1 MVSLYI
7 PPTDELHDIELSYI
21 TYERVVLSE
30 FMWLCREQLI
40 SSFGENGVS
49 TVYQRPDHVSLT
61 ERYRNPMDPMF
72 FLSSYIEVAQS
83 PLRLV
88 LPYNNHFRGV
98 AKTVK
103 HNRNLWA
110 HYRPPDERHEILLA
124 INNLRIFAAAVGMV
138 DAEAAGVSIGERL
151 REIGASRARAIA
163 GVASSDPTVA
173 TVYVP
178 VNNNSSNETVVEEPT
193 PVRPRIGGSW
203 VGDLPGTV
211 LELSNKYQD
220 VLDASGHSMKTQ
232 LGAGAAKSIKRW
244 LSMNIKSWLFVDPR
258 DGATVALMNGDPHL
272 IGYLGDEP
280 ELQPADYRGFFLTG
294 IYENREGMLSEIE
307 NGNRFETKL
316 FDTSPLTKDWVNANI
331 TSDASVRFTDYGD
344 VVLIDDDGSRRIL
357 TLEEK

>member
-30 FMWLCREQLI
+30 FMWLCRERLI

-49 TVYQRPDHVSLT
+49 TVYSRPDHVSLT

-72 FLSSYIEVAQS
+72 FLCSYIEVTQS

-88 LPYNNHFRGV
+88 IPYNNHFRGV

-110 HYRPPDERHEILLA
+110 HYRPPDERHEILAA
-124 INNLRIFAAAVGMV
+124 INNLRVFSAAVGMV

-151 REIGASRARAIA
+151 REIGASRARMIA
-163 GVASSDPTVA
+163 GVASTDPMVA
-173 TVYVP
+173 TVYDP
-178 VNNNSSNETVVEEPT
+178 AHGTLSSGTVAKEPT

-211 LELSNKYQD
+211 LELNTKYQD
-220 VLDASGHSMKTQ
+220 VLDSGGQSMKTQ

-244 LSMNIKSWLFVDPR
+244 LSMSINSWLFVDPR
-258 DGATVALMNGDPHL
+258 DGATVALINGDPHL

-280 ELQPADYRGFFLTG
+280 ELQPTEYRGFFIHG
-294 IYENREGMLSEIE
+294 IFENLGGLLSDIE

-316 FDTSPLTKDWVNANI
+316 FDTSPLTKEWVNANI